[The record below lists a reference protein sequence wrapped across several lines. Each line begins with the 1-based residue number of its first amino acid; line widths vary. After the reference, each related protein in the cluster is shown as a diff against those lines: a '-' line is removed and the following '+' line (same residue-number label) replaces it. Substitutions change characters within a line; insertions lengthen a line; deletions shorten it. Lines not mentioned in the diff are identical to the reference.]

1 MLEAQVLDQE
11 AEVGVEG
18 VELLQLDVF
27 RLGLLLELASLDLLR
42 GDLLLELLDTVIED
56 KFKLFKLL
64 CLPLKIINLCLSITY
79 RRIFLSYLLVEQLNV
94 ILMIFQYPFLLIY
107 GATLIHDVTLKALL
121 LLINILH
128 LVLDKLQ
135 LCL

>member
-1 MLEAQVLDQE
+1 MLEAQVFNQE
-11 AEVGVEG
+11 AKIRVESI
-18 VELLQLDVF
+18 E
-27 RLGLLLELASLDLLR
+27 LLELLVLSIGLKLQLASLYFF
-42 GDLLLELLDTVIED
+42 GSDLLLELLDTVIED

-64 CLPLKIINLCLSITY
+64 CLPLKIINLCLSIAY
-79 RRIFLSYLLVEQLNV
+79 RRIFLSYLLIEQLDV
-94 ILMIFQYPFLLIY
+94 ILMILQYPLLLIN

-128 LVLDKLQ
+128 LVLDQLQ

>member
-1 MLEAQVLDQE
+1 MLEAQVFNQE
-11 AEVGVEG
+11 AKIRVESI
-18 VELLQLDVF
+18 E
-27 RLGLLLELASLDLLR
+27 LLELLVLSIGLKLQLASLYFF
-42 GDLLLELLDTVIED
+42 GSDLLLELLDTVIED

-64 CLPLKIINLCLSITY
+64 CLPLKIINLCLSIAY
-79 RRIFLSYLLVEQLNV
+79 RRILLSYLLIEQLDV
-94 ILMIFQYPFLLIY
+94 ILMILQYPLLLIY

-128 LVLDKLQ
+128 LVLDQLQ